1 VGRALLNSLPD
12 WSLIVLFLAVTGL
25 IAFAGFVLIRR
36 TRLAAWR
43 DEASTQ
49 SVVGITAIAMGF
61 FALVL
66 ALVLVDLYANYK
78 DASNNIT
85 SETNGLITVVQ
96 DADAFPRSEEDAV
109 RRAVQDYVRE
119 IRNREF
125 PALRDGHEQHRSPAQ
140 LLRLSTIL
148 RHYNPKSESQIAFY
162 NSAVS
167 QVNRLVAER
176 NARVNSANSFV
187 PGALTVLLFVLAA
200 VSLVTALFIKT
211 HHPGLDAV
219 LVVSVGFIIALGLV
233 TVLILQYPFSGSIAV
248 SSDPLRDVTA
258 FASLTHGP

>member
-1 VGRALLNSLPD
+1 VSRALLNSLPE
-12 WSLIVLFLAVTGL
+12 WALIALFLSVTGL
-25 IAFAGFVLIRR
+25 VAFACFVLIRR
-36 TRLAAWR
+36 TKLSAWR
-43 DEASTQ
+43 DETSTQ

-78 DASNNIT
+78 DASSNVTN
-85 SETNGLITVVQ
+85 EANGLITVIQ
-96 DADAFPRSEEDAV
+96 DADAFPRGEEDAV
-109 RRAVQDYVRE
+109 RHAVESYVQE
-119 IRNREF
+119 IRDREF
-125 PALRDGHEQHRSPAQ
+125 PALRDGHEPHRSPAQ
-140 LLRLSTIL
+140 LLRLSTVL
-148 RHYNPKSESQIAFY
+148 RKYTPKTQTQISFY

-167 QVNRLVAER
+167 QVNSLVAER

-187 PGALTVLLFVLAA
+187 PGALSVLLIVLAV
-200 VSLVTALFIKT
+200 VSLITALFIKT

-248 SSDPLRDVTA
+248 SSDPLREVSV